1 MKSKWQIE
9 KLTLLFIFFVYSL
22 RDLVLRCSE
31 IPELAKVHTRLP
43 MQFNFVDF
51 VITLACSKTNFL
63 YRLFTYICAL
73 ADLN

>member
-1 MKSKWQIE
+1 MLS
-9 KLTLLFIFFVYSL
+9 IFFVYSL

-51 VITLACSKTNFL
+51 VEALACSNINFL

-73 ADLN
+73 ADLS